1 MWHHFSVLLFLFFS
15 LLVNLGCWNDT
26 LMILI
31 EGPEKA
37 KLKKKMANAITRA
50 LLPFIWYKNWI
61 SFMLSMNNNY
71 AELSA
76 WPCCQREIGG
86 PGKQKAR
93 FLVWNKVLHSV
104 QIAQI
109 NISKK
114 KDQCAFSNDET
125 VIDLAA
131 VPPGATAS
139 QSHASGAV
147 SERTLWLTVS
157 SLHNDFL

>member
-1 MWHHFSVLLFLFFS
+1 M
-15 LLVNLGCWNDT
+15 
-26 LMILI
+26 
-31 EGPEKA
+31 
-37 KLKKKMANAITRA
+37 
-50 LLPFIWYKNWI
+50 
-61 SFMLSMNNNY
+61 
-71 AELSA
+71 
-76 WPCCQREIGG
+76 
-86 PGKQKAR
+86 
-93 FLVWNKVLHSV
+93 

-131 VPPGATAS
+131 VSPGATAS